1 MELTEITL
9 KMIVDSGILK
19 PETTIYSS
27 TKQPV
32 SGKIN
37 NDGSI
42 TVSFNKKYKS
52 LSGAA
57 KSITGSNINGWRFWQ
72 VRVNDEFKELT
83 FFREEYKKQFDRT
96 GLSIKE

>member
-9 KMIVDSGILK
+9 KMIVESGLLK

-27 TKQPV
+27 TKPPV

-42 TVSFNKKYKS
+42 TISFNRKFTS

-57 KSITGSNINGWRFWQ
+57 KAITDSSVNGWRFWR
-72 VRVNDEFKELT
+72 VRIGDEYKELT
-83 FFREEYKKQFDRT
+83 FFREEYKKLFDKT
-96 GLSIKE
+96 DLSINE